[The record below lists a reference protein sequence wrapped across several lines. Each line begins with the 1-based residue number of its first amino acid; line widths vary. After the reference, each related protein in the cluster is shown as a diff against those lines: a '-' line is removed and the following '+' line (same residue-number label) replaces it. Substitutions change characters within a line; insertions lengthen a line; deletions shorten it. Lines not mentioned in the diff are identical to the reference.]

1 MFQQNLTLDSRM
13 KAAAPTY
20 NITTL
25 KTASGQTAEW
35 TYAHILAHYFNQ
47 IMTVNK
53 ESEIW
58 NAMD

>member
-1 MFQQNLTLDSRM
+1 M

-20 NITTL
+20 NVTTL
-25 KTASGQTAEW
+25 KTSSGQTAEW
-35 TYAHILAHYFNQ
+35 TYHMLAHYFNQ

-58 NAMD
+58 NVMD

>member
-1 MFQQNLTLDSRM
+1 M

-25 KTASGQTAEW
+25 KTVSGQTAEW
-35 TYAHILAHYFNQ
+35 TYMLAHYFNQ

-58 NAMD
+58 NVMD